1 MKQAIKQNIKKEM
14 TFNVNG
20 QEHTVLVD
28 IRRTLLE
35 VLRETLGLTGTKEMC
50 NKGDCGGCTVL
61 MDGRPILSCL
71 TLAIEAQNKLIVT
84 IEGLADGYKLHP
96 LQQAFVE
103 SGAIQCGYCTPGF
116 IMSAKALL
124 DRNPRPTED
133 EIKEGIANNICR
145 CTGYVQIIEA
155 IQTAAQSMPQTGS
168 HSRWATQPS
177 AGYPGRQRGA
187 PPARRGYP
195 GVQVVR
201 QGERR
206 SDNEGIRLKANRSKG
221 GKR

>member
-1 MKQAIKQNIKKEM
+1 MKQEM
-14 TFNVNG
+14 IFNVNG
-20 QEHTVLVD
+20 EQYTVRVD

-50 NKGDCGGCTVL
+50 NKGDCGGCTVI
-61 MDGRPILSCL
+61 MDGKPVLSCL
-71 TLAIEAQNKLIVT
+71 TLAVEAQNKEIIT

-96 LQQAFVE
+96 IQQAFVD

-116 IMSAKALL
+116 LMSAKALL
-124 DRNPRPTED
+124 DRNARPSED

-155 IQTAAQSMPQTGS
+155 IQTAAKAMKG
-168 HSRWATQPS
+168 AT
-177 AGYPGRQRGA
+177 
-187 PPARRGYP
+187 
-195 GVQVVR
+195 
-201 QGERR
+201 
-206 SDNEGIRLKANRSKG
+206 SKSSG

>member
-1 MKQAIKQNIKKEM
+1 MKQDM

-20 QEHTVLVD
+20 ERFPVQVD

-50 NKGDCGGCTVL
+50 NKGDCGGCTVI
-61 MDGRPILSCL
+61 MDGRPVLSCL
-71 TLAIEAQNKLIVT
+71 TLAIEAQGKEIIT
-84 IEGLADGYKLHP
+84 IEGLANGYELHP

-103 SGAIQCGYCTPGF
+103 KGAIQCGYCTPGF

-145 CTGYVQIIEA
+145 CTGYVQIVEA
-155 IQTAAQSMPQTGS
+155 IQAAAQAMNG
-168 HSRWATQPS
+168 ATRKTS
-177 AGYPGRQRGA
+177 
-187 PPARRGYP
+187 
-195 GVQVVR
+195 
-201 QGERR
+201 
-206 SDNEGIRLKANRSKG
+206 G
-221 GKR
+221 GK